1 MKFNVVIPAR
11 YASTRLPGK
20 ALLLINDKPIV
31 QYVYENACKSG
42 ADQVIIATDDQR
54 IVEAAEK
61 FNAKVC
67 LTSDQHTSGTDR
79 IAEVAKINKWSDDI
93 AIVNVQGD
101 EPQMPAQNIK
111 QVADN
116 LLSHDEVSMSTLCA
130 QMIDES
136 ELTNPNVVKVVFNEN
151 NHALNF
157 SRKVEKLNCKNPI
170 TDMNLVYRHLG
181 IYAYRVGFLNTF
193 TSLAA
198 SSFEKKESLE
208 QLRALQNGYKIFVE
222 PCAVATGIGVDT
234 QEDYQAL
241 RESYASLQDIM

>member
-20 ALLLINDKPIV
+20 ALLMIKGKPIV
-31 QYVYENACKSG
+31 QYVYENACSSG

-61 FNAKVC
+61 FNANVC

-79 IAEVAKINKWSDDI
+79 IAEVAKINNWADDV

-116 LLSHDEVSMSTLCA
+116 LLTHQEISISTLCA
-130 QMIDES
+130 QILEV
-136 ELTNPNVVKVVFNEN
+136 EEFENPNIVKVVFDEH

-157 SRKVEKLNCKNPI
+157 SRQVEKLNCKNPI
-170 TDMNLVYRHLG
+170 TDMKRVYKHLG
-181 IYAYRVGFLNTF
+181 IYGYRVGFLKTF
-193 TSLAA
+193 TNLPP

-222 PCAVATGIGVDT
+222 VSAVPTGIGVDT
-234 QEDYQAL
+234 QEDYA
-241 RESYASLQDIM
+241 ALQDVM